1 MTSLLR
7 TGNTLNLVLDYAE
20 NAAYIAYSAPDDPKG
35 PLEAFNRVH
44 TRLDLTKLFAE
55 TSPNF

>member
-1 MTSLLR
+1 LE

-35 PLEAFNRVH
+35 PIEAFNRVH
-44 TRLDLTKLFAE
+44 TRIDMAKLFAE
-55 TSPNF
+55 PAPIIEDY